1 MKPKMILKIIADI
14 ALTAALLLLMT
25 YELIGEAAHEWIGA
39 AIIVLFILHHFLN
52 RHWSRNLLKGKYTVA
67 RSLQTALVV
76 LVLFSMLGSIFS
88 GVILSRHVFS
98 FISVRDWRS
107 FARNLHML
115 SAYWGF
121 VLMSL
126 HLGFHW
132 NMMMEMAEKIINKP
146 SAVCIWTLR
155 AIGVLIAGYGIYAF
169 VRRGIGR
176 YMLMLDHFVFFNF
189 DEPIVFFVVDY
200 VAVMGTFVFV
210 GHYVAVGLKQI
221 HRNRA
226 LIGAEN

>member
-14 ALTAALLLLMT
+14 ALTSALLLLMT

-39 AIIVLFILHHFLN
+39 AMIVLFILHHFLN
-52 RHWSRNLLKGKYTVA
+52 RHWSRNLLKAKYTVV

-98 FISVRDWRS
+98 FISVRGWRS

-132 NMMMEMAEKIINKP
+132 NMLMEMAEKIINKP
-146 SAVCIWTLR
+146 SVVRIWTLR

-176 YMLMLDHFVFFNF
+176 
-189 DEPIVFFVVDY
+189 
-200 VAVMGTFVFV
+200 
-210 GHYVAVGLKQI
+210 
-221 HRNRA
+221 
-226 LIGAEN
+226 